1 MTPKGQNPLGQTKK
15 YKIIL
20 DKLNI
25 KLYNKSG
32 FKLGSCMEITLDKK
46 L

>member
-1 MTPKGQNPLGQTKK
+1 MIPKGKTKK

-32 FKLGSCMEITLDKK
+32 FELALVWRIF
-46 L
+46 